1 MSRSQYKGPYF
12 KTNLIQN
19 TKILKN
25 TWTKIYNKN
34 LIILSQYVNKVFR
47 IYNGK
52 IFISLKINS
61 NMVGY
66 KFGEF
71 VYTRKKHVYKKKK
84 K

>member
-1 MSRSQYKGPYF
+1 MSRSKYKGPYF

-66 KFGEF
+66 KFG
-71 VYTRKKHVYKKKK
+71 
-84 K
+84 

>member
-1 MSRSQYKGPYF
+1 MSRTQYKGPYF

-19 TKILKN
+19 TNILKN